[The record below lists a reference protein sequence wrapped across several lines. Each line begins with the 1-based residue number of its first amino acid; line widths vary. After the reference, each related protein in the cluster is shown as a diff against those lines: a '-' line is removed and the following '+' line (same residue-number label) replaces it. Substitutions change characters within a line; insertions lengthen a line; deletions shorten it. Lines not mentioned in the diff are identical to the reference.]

1 MGGLPDPAPADPN
14 GHGRRVEADEDG
26 RLSPVVAPHGREGFT
41 GDRSTETHRAHGAL
55 LRCDLSP
62 ITLAAISS
70 AGQFSTR
77 RSAQPYAP
85 PDRPPKTRPTGR
97 RPSTRPRPRRS
108 GRCTPAAPA
117 RPFRPTRPRRPAP
130 PP

>member
-1 MGGLPDPAPADPN
+1 MRISDWSSDVGSSDLDPAPADPH

-26 RLSPVVAPHGREGFT
+26 RLSPVGAPHGREGFT
-41 GDRSTETHRAHGAL
+41 GDRSIETHRAHGAL

-85 PDRPPKTRPTGR
+85 PDRRPKTRPTGR
-97 RPSTRPRPRRS
+97 RPSTRPSRRQIGS
-108 GRCTPAAPA
+108 ASCGANVWQYV
-117 RPFRPTRPRRPAP
+117 
-130 PP
+130 